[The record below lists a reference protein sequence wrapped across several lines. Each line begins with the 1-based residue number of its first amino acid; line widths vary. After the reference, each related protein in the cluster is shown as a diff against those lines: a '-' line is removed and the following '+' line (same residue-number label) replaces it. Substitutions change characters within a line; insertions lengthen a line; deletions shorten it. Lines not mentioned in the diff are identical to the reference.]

1 MLTLSTPLQR
11 LENLTQ
17 ICLHQVINSSSIK
30 CKALSWPARRK
41 GRKATC
47 PMAGPVLY
55 GQGCAYCTS
64 CLRDSQTITSP
75 CQSAPGCLIASTEW
89 WSNKEATIFPG
100 SNSQWLPLYVCI
112 WFVVWLFPKLYE
124 QRAAFIFILSNKT
137 YPLSIHWVSWKR
149 SSKRVSI
156 SFPSLLE
163 NRDKNIL
170 ASVLLLW
177 MHIS

>member
-1 MLTLSTPLQR
+1 MQSPQLTCKEERQEGNLPHGWSCAVWPGLCILHKLSKR
-11 LENLTQ
+11 LTNHYFSLS
-17 ICLHQVINSSSIK
+17 ICTWLSHSFYRVI
-30 CKALSWPARRK
+30 
-41 GRKATC
+41 
-47 PMAGPVLY
+47 
-55 GQGCAYCTS
+55 
-64 CLRDSQTITSP
+64 
-75 CQSAPGCLIASTEW
+75 
-89 WSNKEATIFPG
+89 SNKEATIFPG

-170 ASVLLLW
+170 ALVLLLW